1 MGQSAPDAIPD
12 TTDVFVIGGGPAGLA
27 AAIAARARG
36 FRVLVADGAQPPVDK
51 ACGEGLL
58 PDGRAA
64 LEQLGIHVPLADAHP
79 FRGIRFVST
88 ALSADARFP
97 GDSCG
102 IAVRRTSLHRLLVE
116 RAAQLGAGLLW
127 STAVAGISSE
137 GVHLRNRVGSRVD
150 ERMVRARWIVGA
162 DGSNSRVRRWA
173 GLDHLNNHGRQP
185 RLRYAFRR
193 HYRVA
198 PWSDH
203 MEVYWGDRCQ
213 GYATAVSSEQVCVAL
228 ASHDSSLRVEEGLRA
243 LPRLQERLAG
253 AQAVSAERGA
263 LTGNRTLT
271 RVWRGNV
278 ALIGDASGTVD
289 AITGEGL
296 GLAFSQAVVLARC
309 FESGDLRRY
318 QTEHRRLAR
327 RPLWM
332 ARLML
337 TLDQRPW
344 LQHRTMQVFQT
355 RPEVF
360 RRFLEMHVGALPPI
374 HALRDG
380 LSLGWGLL
388 TV

>member
-1 MGQSAPDAIPD
+1 
-12 TTDVFVIGGGPAGLA
+12 
-27 AAIAARARG
+27 
-36 FRVLVADGAQPPVDK
+36 
-51 ACGEGLL
+51 
-58 PDGRAA
+58 
-64 LEQLGIHVPLADAHP
+64 
-79 FRGIRFVST
+79 
-88 ALSADARFP
+88 
-97 GDSCG
+97 
-102 IAVRRTSLHRLLVE
+102 
-116 RAAQLGAGLLW
+116 
-127 STAVAGISSE
+127 
-137 GVHLRNRVGSRVD
+137 
-150 ERMVRARWIVGA
+150 
-162 DGSNSRVRRWA
+162 
-173 GLDHLNNHGRQP
+173 
-185 RLRYAFRR
+185 
-193 HYRVA
+193 
-198 PWSDH
+198 

-344 LQHRTMQVFQT
+344 LQHRTLQVFQT